1 MSFCVR
7 HHAHTTTTTTA
18 FKSQTTTKT
27 TNFVTAEYLFVSSN
41 SRNRRRKR
49 LVDVSSLRE
58 VGGGSMF
65 LSRRQIRSV
74 IARRRAMCASVSPSS
89 SSSSSTTPNRKISN
103 ESASTSYAKNHR
115 DVTAPF
121 HPGGDQPSAIAKTL
135 KLLKEKDRKFVSLR
149 GATGTGKTFVV
160 ANVIAEHDK
169 PVLVVVPNKTLAA
182 QVARELRGYLRTSHL
197 VELFVSHFSVYIP
210 ESCRGGR
217 YVEKRSAVDPDL
229 DALRHRATRALVEA
243 KSTNRTPVIVASVS
257 CLYGLGLPS
266 DFVDA
271 ALFLGI
277 DGVVGQY
284 GIAEQIFIMLE
295 PECLYD
301 RAPAFGRSS
310 VGSLE
315 REIKEQ
321 TK

>member
-1 MSFCVR
+1 MQTSLEQEKSEPRLLQLTKIFTFGVINHMSFSVR

-74 IARRRAMCASVSPSS
+74 IARRRATCASSSPSS
-89 SSSSSTTPNRKISN
+89 SSSSSTTTPNRKISN

-135 KLLKEKDRKFVSLR
+135 KIVKREGQEVCLFARRHGYGE
-149 GATGTGKTFVV
+149 
-160 ANVIAEHDK
+160 NVRS
-169 PVLVVVPNKTLAA
+169 
-182 QVARELRGYLRTSHL
+182 RE
-197 VELFVSHFSVYIP
+197 
-210 ESCRGGR
+210 
-217 YVEKRSAVDPDL
+217 
-229 DALRHRATRALVEA
+229 RHRGT
-243 KSTNRTPVIVASVS
+243 
-257 CLYGLGLPS
+257 
-266 DFVDA
+266 
-271 ALFLGI
+271 
-277 DGVVGQY
+277 
-284 GIAEQIFIMLE
+284 
-295 PECLYD
+295 
-301 RAPAFGRSS
+301 
-310 VGSLE
+310 
-315 REIKEQ
+315 
-321 TK
+321 

>member
-74 IARRRAMCASVSPSS
+74 ISRRRATCASSSPSS
-89 SSSSSTTPNRKISN
+89 SSSSSTTPNREISN

-160 ANVIAEHDK
+160 ANVIAEHEK

-271 ALFLGI
+271 ALFLGK
-277 DGVVGQY
+277 D
-284 GIAEQIFIMLE
+284 F
-295 PECLYD
+295 C
-301 RAPAFGRSS
+301 
-310 VGSLE
+310 
-315 REIKEQ
+315 
-321 TK
+321 